1 MKKEGGGES
10 RKAIRRV
17 LRKASPPPP
26 QIQTL
31 NKYKRTSESRWIGLT
46 KEKMTK
52 SNRVNSG
59 SKSLRLS
66 PWGKISKYPLR
77 FMGLE
82 SGLQNELDES
92 KNIFVVL
99 FFFFLPVKEL

>member
-17 LRKASPPPP
+17 LRKASPLPP

-52 SNRVNSG
+52 SNRIQIPKV
-59 SKSLRLS
+59 KSLR
-66 PWGKISKYPLR
+66 
-77 FMGLE
+77 
-82 SGLQNELDES
+82 
-92 KNIFVVL
+92 KN
-99 FFFFLPVKEL
+99 